1 MGFAMPPNLLRLA
14 YVSEFLVALLAVL
27 ELWSQVGGQGH
38 LDLMP
43 WYTKL
48 GLSIGLALTIVA
60 GTAAA
65 VSHPDAWN
73 AKTIACLILALL
85 IAAGMAAATYYAHL
99 HENDED
105 RDGPGDPAVAQL
117 RGARLPLSRPFREGF
132 PT

>member
-1 MGFAMPPNLLRLA
+1 MPTNLLRLA
-14 YVSEFLVALLAVL
+14 YVSEFLIALLAVL

-48 GLSIGLALTIVA
+48 GLSLGMALATVA

-73 AKTIACLILALL
+73 AKTIACVILALL

-99 HENDED
+99 HESDDE
-105 RDGPGDPAVAQL
+105 RDGPGDPGV
-117 RGARLPLSRPFREGF
+117 ARLSSGGFGAAIQEGI
-132 PT
+132 PR